1 MAFFFILRKP
11 PTLSDRR
18 KYVVE
23 FVKPTPTWGSQAFVW
38 QSDQSTMHVLSRYI
52 NRFKI
57 LFYIKTYK
65 PKNVIENAKTQK
77 FWKNEDNKRTR
88 LSLDEK
94 KKILLLLEDIPDL
107 GMIKAS
113 KLVSAK
119 MEKEI
124 GRTVLQSMVSKH

>member
-1 MAFFFILRKP
+1 MPKRKN
-11 PTLSDRR
+11 S
-18 KYVVE
+18 E
-23 FVKPTPTWGSQAFVW
+23 
-38 QSDQSTMHVLSRYI
+38 
-52 NRFKI
+52 
-57 LFYIKTYK
+57 
-65 PKNVIENAKTQK
+65 
-77 FWKNEDNKRTR
+77 KNEDNKRTR

>member
-1 MAFFFILRKP
+1 MSKRKN
-11 PTLSDRR
+11 S
-18 KYVVE
+18 E
-23 FVKPTPTWGSQAFVW
+23 
-38 QSDQSTMHVLSRYI
+38 
-52 NRFKI
+52 
-57 LFYIKTYK
+57 
-65 PKNVIENAKTQK
+65 
-77 FWKNEDNKRTR
+77 KNEDNKRTR

>member
-1 MAFFFILRKP
+1 MSSKMPKRKN
-11 PTLSDRR
+11 S
-18 KYVVE
+18 E
-23 FVKPTPTWGSQAFVW
+23 
-38 QSDQSTMHVLSRYI
+38 
-52 NRFKI
+52 
-57 LFYIKTYK
+57 
-65 PKNVIENAKTQK
+65 
-77 FWKNEDNKRTR
+77 KNEDNKRTR